1 MGRTLVSFGIAGLM
15 TGSLLLTSE
24 SRPAHGEAVS
34 SQPAIKA
41 PEKSASLPG
50 LAKRITLDLRQM
62 DILAVLKFLSEQG
75 DFNVVPGKNV
85 GGRVTLAVKDITI
98 QDAFDIIA
106 LTNELAYV
114 VQNRVVH
121 VMTEADYQRLFGA
134 AFADQREV
142 KTLYLQHA
150 DATTVATVLGNM
162 KSTVGRVVADPQTRT
177 VILID
182 VPDKLGQMVAA
193 AEGMDRA
200 AQLQTH
206 SFELRYGKAADI
218 KPEVEKA
225 LTPKLGA
232 VRLDKRTNT
241 LVVTDLALQ
250 MQEIRRVISAFDRKT
265 REVVIQARIMEVRL
279 SDQLQIGVDWE
290 ALFKSIVDV
299 HVTQVFPLLPAPAL
313 SGKLILGTFAS
324 DKFRA
329 VLELLQSVG
338 KTNILST
345 PQIAVVENEE
355 AKILVGTREAY
366 VTSAVTQTASAA
378 TTAEQVTFVDVG
390 LQLKVLPTI
399 NEEGFVSMKIKPEV
413 SSVSRFLTTA
423 AGNNIPIIDTSSAE
437 TSVMVKDGTTLVIA
451 GLMKD
456 EKVNTEK
463 KLPLLGEVPILGALF
478 RSRDDRV
485 AKTELIFFLTPTI
498 ISGGESLGVTGIGLR
513 KEEGQKEETDK
524 EETDEE

>member
-1 MGRTLVSFGIAGLM
+1 METRNTISSSGQSFSMGRTLVSFGIAGLM

-24 SRPAHGEAVS
+24 SRPAHGEAVP
-34 SQPAIKA
+34 SQPPPIKGLA
-41 PEKSASLPG
+41 NPPAAAESRRLAGPEKSASLPG
-50 LAKRITLDLRQM
+50 LAKRISLDLRQM

-134 AFADQREV
+134 AFADQREL

-206 SFELRYGKAADI
+206 SFELRYAKAADI
-218 KPEVEKA
+218 KPQVEKA

-241 LVVTDLALQ
+241 LVVTDLVSQ
-250 MQEIRRVISAFDRKT
+250 MQDIRHLRN
-265 REVVIQARIMEVRL
+265 
-279 SDQLQIGVDWE
+279 QIGHDQIGR
-290 ALFKSIVDV
+290 A
-299 HVTQVFPLLPAPAL
+299 HV
-313 SGKLILGTFAS
+313 
-324 DKFRA
+324 
-329 VLELLQSVG
+329 
-338 KTNILST
+338 
-345 PQIAVVENEE
+345 
-355 AKILVGTREAY
+355 
-366 VTSAVTQTASAA
+366 
-378 TTAEQVTFVDVG
+378 
-390 LQLKVLPTI
+390 
-399 NEEGFVSMKIKPEV
+399 
-413 SSVSRFLTTA
+413 
-423 AGNNIPIIDTSSAE
+423 
-437 TSVMVKDGTTLVIA
+437 
-451 GLMKD
+451 
-456 EKVNTEK
+456 
-463 KLPLLGEVPILGALF
+463 
-478 RSRDDRV
+478 
-485 AKTELIFFLTPTI
+485 
-498 ISGGESLGVTGIGLR
+498 
-513 KEEGQKEETDK
+513 
-524 EETDEE
+524 

>member
-1 MGRTLVSFGIAGLM
+1 MRPLSSKSGSPSTRFASRPSCGIELFLVMETRNTISSSGQSFSIGRTLVSFGVAGLM
-15 TGSLLLTSE
+15 TGLLLLTSE

-41 PEKSASLPG
+41 PEKSAPLPG

-134 AFADQREV
+134 AFADQREL

-193 AEGMDRA
+193 AEGMDRVA
-200 AQLQTH
+200 ELQTQA
-206 SFELRYGKAADI
+206 FELRYAKAADV

-241 LVVTDLALQ
+241 LVVTDLVSQ
-250 MQEIRRVISAFDRKT
+250 MQDIRRVISAFDRKT

-279 SDQLQIGVDWE
+279 DDRLQVGVDWE
-290 ALFKSIVDV
+290 ALFKTVVDV
-299 HVTQVFPLLPAPAL
+299 RVTQFFPIVPSPVA
-313 SGKLILGTFAS
+313 SGKLTVGTFSS
-324 DKFRA
+324 DKFRV

-338 KTNILST
+338 KTNIL
-345 PQIAVVENEE
+345 
-355 AKILVGTREAY
+355 
-366 VTSAVTQTASAA
+366 
-378 TTAEQVTFVDVG
+378 
-390 LQLKVLPTI
+390 
-399 NEEGFVSMKIKPEV
+399 
-413 SSVSRFLTTA
+413 
-423 AGNNIPIIDTSSAE
+423 
-437 TSVMVKDGTTLVIA
+437 VIA

-456 EKVNTEK
+456 EKVGTEK
-463 KLPLLGEVPILGALF
+463 RLPLLGEVPILGALF

-498 ISGGESLGVTGIGLR
+498 ISGGESVGVTGLGLR
-513 KEEGQKEETDK
+513 KGEGQKEEPDK
-524 EETDEE
+524 EETDE